1 MKQKKKTRTNET
13 DDEFRRPKVYIFCRS
28 KLEEKSTENKKW
40 KSFHQLKPVVNECR
54 TKQHWLVNTCS
65 QDFTKTNTKKRIENN
80 PPLTERKPP
89 LTQNLMFSSFSVS
102 TTKTNQK
109 KYHQYQQIER
119 KRESR
124 QFSVVLSSA
133 PWPPWRTLGEAK
145 S

>member
-28 KLEEKSTENKKW
+28 KLEESTENKKW

-80 PPLTERKPP
+80 PPLTERKSP

>member
-28 KLEEKSTENKKW
+28 KLEESTENKKW

-109 KYHQYQQIER
+109 NTTNTSRSRVRE
-119 KRESR
+119 RESR